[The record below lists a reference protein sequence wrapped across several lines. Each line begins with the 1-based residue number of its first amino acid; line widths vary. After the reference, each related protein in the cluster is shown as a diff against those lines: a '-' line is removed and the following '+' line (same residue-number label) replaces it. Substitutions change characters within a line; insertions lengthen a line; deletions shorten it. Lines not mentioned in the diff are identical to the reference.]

1 MNAEQDKPFRPML
14 RIWLIPFLMGVA
26 WFAPGWPH
34 AAPLA
39 FVAIMALVTGTGH
52 ALGAALIAWC
62 KYETRH
68 AAIEGAGGLLMFIA
82 TIMAIFG
89 AVIWVVPEG
98 GFT

>member
-14 RIWLIPFLMGVA
+14 RIGLIPFLMGVA

-34 AAPLA
+34 AA
-39 FVAIMALVTGTGH
+39 
-52 ALGAALIAWC
+52 
-62 KYETRH
+62 
-68 AAIEGAGGLLMFIA
+68 IEGAVGLLMLIA

-89 AVIWVVPEG
+89 ALIWVVPEG